1 MPGKKRG
8 PEHKNV
14 QGWGGHRESPGK
26 KQGRP
31 KKPDKRVTASYSLTP
46 VVKALVPEI
55 ALALGCSSN
64 SRAVEIAIKKLA
76 EDIGA
81 KNLT

>member
-1 MPGKKRG
+1 MPGKRTG
-8 PEHKNV
+8 PEHRDAR
-14 QGWGGHRESPGK
+14 GWGGPRLSPGK
-26 KQGRP
+26 TQGRP
-31 KKPDKRVTASYSLTP
+31 KKSNKRVTASYSLSTA
-46 VVKALVPEI
+46 VKALVPEI

-81 KNLT
+81 

>member
-14 QGWGGHRESPGK
+14 VGWGGSRQSPGK

-31 KKPDKRVTASYSLTP
+31 KKPNKRVTASYSLTP
-46 VVKALVPEI
+46 AVKEVVAEI
-55 ALALGCSSN
+55 ALTLGCSSN

-81 KNLT
+81 KP